1 MNRAILESPVY
12 SVTVYLGVCIPV
24 RKKYRLVKQCQIW
37 DTRVKSDYGIP
48 GWLNYLNRNRRNC
61 MRTECRDH
69 FSLLA
74 LRAREIITSHFRIPP
89 SGQLGPIFTP
99 TILSV
104 GLATPAV
111 VLHQSDPTWPK
122 FWREFWEVIVSRTL
136 RAGLP
141 FKYSNFNFLSRMNL
155 YARRHWFILTIN
167 FLGNA

>member
-1 MNRAILESPVY
+1 MNRAILELPVC

-69 FSLLA
+69 FSLIA

-89 SGQLGPIFTP
+89 SGQLGPIFTC
-99 TILSV
+99 TILNV
-104 GLATPAV
+104 GMATLAV
-111 VLHQSDPTWPK
+111 VLTQIDPICPK
-122 FWREFWEVIVSRTL
+122 SGREFWGVIISRTL
-136 RAGLP
+136 NHSLLI
-141 FKYSNFNFLSRMNL
+141 LSRL
-155 YARRHWFILTIN
+155 ACIPGKAF
-167 FLGNA
+167 